1 MIERLQ
7 RRLGYHFRD
16 PKLLMTALTHRSA
29 GPDHNER
36 LEFLGDAILGFE
48 TADLLFHDAS
58 LANEGQLSRMRAH
71 LVKRE
76 TLAEIARKLE
86 LGQILRLGPGE
97 LRSGGQN
104 RDSILADA
112 IEAII
117 AAVYLDGGIE
127 KARTLVGHLLS
138 ERLAD
143 PTQKLHRKDAKTR
156 LQEHLQA
163 QKLPLPVY
171 QVDQVEG
178 EQHRQEFTVSCQVE
192 PLELRVEGRGSS
204 RRRAEQNAARAM
216 LQTLAETETGGD

>member
-7 RRLGYHFRD
+7 RRLGYQFSD
-16 PKLLMTALTHRSA
+16 PQLLMTALRHRSA

-48 TADLLFHDAS
+48 TADLLFHDDS
-58 LANEGQLSRMRAH
+58 LADEGQLSRVRAH

-76 TLAEIARKLE
+76 TLAGIARELE
-86 LGQILRLGPGE
+86 LGQILQLGPGE

-127 KARTLVGHLLS
+127 QARALVRHLLGD
-138 ERLAD
+138 RLAD
-143 PTQKLHRKDAKTR
+143 PGQKLHRKDAKTR
-156 LQEHLQA
+156 LQEYLQA

-171 QVDQVEG
+171 QVEQVDG

-192 PLELRVEGRGSS
+192 PLELRVEGHGSS
-204 RRRAEQNAARAM
+204 RRRAEQNAARTM
-216 LQTLAETETGGD
+216 LQTLAESGPGGD